1 MQKRLA
7 LVTLI
12 GLIFSALL
20 IAAPADD
27 FDNAIIKGKKLIE
40 KGVQKFDEKTLID
53 ARSHFERLLQNKEMF

>member
-12 GLIFSALL
+12 CLIFNALL

-27 FDNAIIKGKKLIE
+27 FDSAIINGKKLIE
-40 KGVQKFDEKTLID
+40 KGTQKFDEKTLMD
-53 ARSHFERLLQNKEMF
+53 ALTF